1 MRTIKAVTTVLALL
15 PTLAIAQALSLP
27 PPVIEGGALDGAA
40 PDLPPV
46 PAIPEEVTLN
56 AIYDGLT
63 MVLDTLEAE
72 GAATAADPL
81 EIALG
86 FVSAE
91 DAFAFVRDEIR
102 TEPYAGSLRAPEAVL
117 SARAGNP
124 QDKAELL
131 ALLLNGLGYD
141 AIVASAPLASSG
153 AITCGP
159 AQPPSPGALLLT
171 GLTDARLTRLEARA
185 ARDYSHLLAAL
196 DPSGAA
202 PVQTGETA
210 RRYWVEYDDF
220 GTSVAFD
227 PSLPDLPLPE
237 ADALGQGG
245 EGAHVVRIAIAAETL
260 TERGFRENGVLR
272 KDLDAR
278 DWAGRPIHLIF
289 GPEQQGT
296 GGAVVSALSS
306 ALGEASGIIAT
317 LFTAEERTKGSAF
330 AIPGAAAK
338 AGLTGGDAPPVT
350 AVYLDLSTIA
360 PDGST
365 RTERRALIDLV
376 PPALR
381 ASGEISAE
389 DLLAPPQ
396 TGRLPDALS
405 GAVHFVISHGGLNAY
420 DTVADLTAQAVVL
433 PWLIDDAEAGLL
445 GLDAFLLTGWVPLSR
460 QAFAA
465 ETVTRALATADDAC
479 AYIGHPRVYL
489 STMILEGENI
499 LTTFDWALDGIS
511 VAGAG
516 EAESAW
522 RLQLWQ
528 GALQAAL
535 ETELGDMAGPA
546 GGEGLSTSGLLT
558 PPFTLLDEA
567 EATTLATAH
576 PDAARDLAA
585 GHILVADAAEMSAW
599 WRVDPATGRADARL
613 ADAGN
618 AFKRI
623 TKIPGVGS
631 YGKGIAHIAPPTHT
645 SQGISMKYFD
655 DDATKYR
662 RMEQRLKKI
671 RARNA
676 AKKSRFSRRGRGGTE
691 YQVVLE
697 ISAFLTEHYVASMVG
712 ASVFGLLFYALY
724 AA

>member
-1 MRTIKAVTTVLALL
+1 
-15 PTLAIAQALSLP
+15 
-27 PPVIEGGALDGAA
+27 
-40 PDLPPV
+40 DL
-46 PAIPEEVTLN
+46 T
-56 AIYDGLT
+56 
-63 MVLDTLEAE
+63 
-72 GAATAADPL
+72 
-81 EIALG
+81 
-86 FVSAE
+86 
-91 DAFAFVRDEIR
+91 
-102 TEPYAGSLRAPEAVL
+102 
-117 SARAGNP
+117 
-124 QDKAELL
+124 
-131 ALLLNGLGYD
+131 
-141 AIVASAPLASSG
+141 
-153 AITCGP
+153 
-159 AQPPSPGALLLT
+159 
-171 GLTDARLTRLEARA
+171 
-185 ARDYSHLLAAL
+185 
-196 DPSGAA
+196 
-202 PVQTGETA
+202 
-210 RRYWVEYDDF
+210 
-220 GTSVAFD
+220 
-227 PSLPDLPLPE
+227 
-237 ADALGQGG
+237 
-245 EGAHVVRIAIAAETL
+245 
-260 TERGFRENGVLR
+260 
-272 KDLDAR
+272 
-278 DWAGRPIHLIF
+278 
-289 GPEQQGT
+289 
-296 GGAVVSALSS
+296 
-306 ALGEASGIIAT
+306 
-317 LFTAEERTKGSAF
+317 
-330 AIPGAAAK
+330 
-338 AGLTGGDAPPVT
+338 
-350 AVYLDLSTIA
+350 TIA

-365 RTERRALIDLV
+365 HTERRALIDLV

-381 ASGEISAE
+381 AAGEITAE
-389 DLLAPPQ
+389 DLRAPSQ

-405 GAVHFVISHGGLNAY
+405 GAVHFAISHGGLNAY
-420 DTVADLTAQAVVL
+420 DTAADLTAQAVVL
-433 PWLIDDAEAGLL
+433 PWLVDDAEAGLL
-445 GLDAFLLTGWVPLSR
+445 GLDAFLLSGWVPLSR

-535 ETELGDMAGPA
+535 ETELGAMAGPA

-567 EATTLATAH
+567 EATTLAAAQ
-576 PDAARDLAA
+576 PDAARDLAS

-613 ADAGN
+613 AEAGN
-618 AFKRI
+618 AFRRI
-623 TKIPGVGS
+623 TKTPGVGS
-631 YGKGIAHIAPPTHT
+631 YGKGFAHVRIPGEDKL
-645 SQGISMKYFD
+645 SNGVSRKWLD